1 MPKVGRKEVKE
12 VGCGIAADW
21 NHPLLHLAR
30 FIGRSGHWRTTIVWL
45 RSKNHVRGCRTCSW
59 TSLCADSLAANSP
72 TGSNNICDPK
82 SIFTLPRL
90 SFADTRRATKNLNCP
105 PPAFPAEVGQSD
117 ALPSFFFFF
126 FSALLLQTSVLFV
139 VHFML
144 HFWLLCVLC
153 CWFRRLKLPPSIKAM
168 YDVPCGENMCVREVL
183 SRHDQHMLNKVSLKR
198 NTHSTRLCTD

>member
-45 RSKNHVRGCRTCSW
+45 RSKNHVRGCRTCGW

-90 SFADTRRATKNLNCP
+90 SFTDTRRATKNLKCP
-105 PPAFPAEVGQSD
+105 PPNTITCFHSRAPCTCFFTGFCSRLFILDYDTLTPGKLLRRDSY
-117 ALPSFFFFF
+117 SF
-126 FSALLLQTSVLFV
+126 STSSVLGA
-139 VHFML
+139 
-144 HFWLLCVLC
+144 WRPSRLLRSFTL
-153 CWFRRLKLPPSIKAM
+153 RERPPSSIWSIF
-168 YDVPCGENMCVREVL
+168 L
-183 SRHDQHMLNKVSLKR
+183 FFLF
-198 NTHSTRLCTD
+198 

>member
-12 VGCGIAADW
+12 VGCGITADW

-90 SFADTRRATKNLNCP
+90 SFADTRRATKNLKCP
-105 PPAFPAEVGQSD
+105 PPAFPAEVGQSN

-126 FSALLLQTSVLFV
+126 SSPVANKCSFCGPFHATFLAFV
-139 VHFML
+139 CFML
-144 HFWLLCVLC
+144 LISPFEIAPKLKGYV
-153 CWFRRLKLPPSIKAM
+153 RRALWGK
-168 YDVPCGENMCVREVL
+168 YVC
-183 SRHDQHMLNKVSLKR
+183 
-198 NTHSTRLCTD
+198 